1 MLTRSTVTEPPET
14 TSNPDLV
21 SAGHQGRMVC
31 VGLLSNRRIN
41 SIRANLGEFDS
52 IELLKSSIRNSIR
65 SFLKIR
71 SNIRSLIRIFHVI
84 IIYKES
90 LYNLKY
96 KEVNKIYYS

>member
-1 MLTRSTVTEPPET
+1 VL
-14 TSNPDLV
+14 
-21 SAGHQGRMVC
+21 
-31 VGLLSNRRIN
+31 GLLSNRRIN

-84 IIYKES
+84 II
-90 LYNLKY
+90 L
-96 KEVNKIYYS
+96 